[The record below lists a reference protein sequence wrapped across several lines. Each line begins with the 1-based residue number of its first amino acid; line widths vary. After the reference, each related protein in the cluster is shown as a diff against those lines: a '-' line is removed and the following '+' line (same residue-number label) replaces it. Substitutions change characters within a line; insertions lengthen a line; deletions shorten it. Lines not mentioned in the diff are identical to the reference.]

1 MINIMKGLIKILSG
15 INIKV
20 IIGIIIGKESGILLI
35 IILSM
40 INMKK
45 DMIVDMRGDIVI
57 DMKEEAGVDIVIK
70 IIKVEA
76 KKNIIGVGVEEVIV
90 RIIIN
95 QNQIIIKILIK
106 IIAGKK
112 NQKLP
117 KKEIIKKKEEDLE
130 NVPDLI
136 QF

>member
-1 MINIMKGLIKILSG
+1 MI
-15 INIKV
+15 
-20 IIGIIIGKESGILLI
+20 
-35 IILSM
+35 
-40 INMKK
+40 K

-57 DMKEEAGVDIVIK
+57 DMKEEVEVDIVIK

-106 IIAGKK
+106 IIAGNK
-112 NQKLP
+112 NQKLQ

-130 NVPDLI
+130 NVPDQI

>member
-20 IIGIIIGKESGILLI
+20 IIEIIIGKESGILLI

-57 DMKEEAGVDIVIK
+57 DMKEEAGVDIAIK

-95 QNQIIIKILIK
+95 QNQIIIIILIK

-112 NQKLP
+112 KLNL
-117 KKEIIKKKEEDLE
+117 KKEITKRKEEDLE